1 MSDTTK
7 APPPSPVLPL
17 PPLEYDVRYM
27 VSLVRILTFYIQ
39 QQTGNGPLRGN
50 TLTLASINPQT
61 KTQYASVPTSDIDPI
76 TGLSYP
82 SGTVWRDAT
91 AGNVLKIVP

>member
-39 QQTGNGPLRGN
+39 QQDNRNLLSGSGSGSVTSVGLVAPTGF
-50 TLTLASINPQT
+50 
-61 KTQYASVPTSDIDPI
+61 SVSGSPI
-76 TGLSYP
+76 T
-82 SGTVWRDAT
+82 
-91 AGNVLKIVP
+91 KIGRAHV